1 MYLTTNYSLETTIIT
16 RGTRSLGYGFIKFE
30 TEKEAQKASQDLNKQ
45 SLDGR
50 EINVEVARPKA
61 EGEVRK
67 TRKSKHALRNKTNVS
82 TTKIN
87 FITGGVLIYL
97 FLER

>member
-1 MYLTTNYSLETTIIT
+1 MLYFSLETTIIT

-67 TRKSKHALRNKTNVS
+67 TRKSKRTHNKSNVS
-82 TTKIN
+82 STTFVVGGRGKKI
-87 FITGGVLIYL
+87 
-97 FLER
+97 

>member
-1 MYLTTNYSLETTIIT
+1 MYLTGTYSLETTIIT

-30 TEKEAQKASQDLNKQ
+30 TEKEAQKASQELNKQ

-67 TRKSKHALRNKTNVS
+67 TRKSKRASKNKSNVSS
-82 TTKIN
+82 TTKKK
-87 FITGGVLIYL
+87 ITGWGLNIY
-97 FLER
+97 F